1 MNLPNKLTLGRMLM
15 IILFIIVYVLKDVIG
30 SAYVYI
36 LGAIFVIASL
46 TDFFDGYL
54 ARKHNL
60 VTTFGKFV
68 DPLADKLLVITAL
81 FVLSDMYALNGFTM
95 TYWMPFWVV
104 LIVVIREL
112 LVTSIRLVAMEDGTV
127 LAASQLGKY
136 KTFFTMATITY
147 YFFIMPIDTQVIQI
161 IGIIFVGISV
171 LLTLISMI
179 DYFIKN
185 YKIITKSI

>member
-1 MNLPNKLTLGRMLM
+1 MLM
-15 IILFIIVYVLKDVIG
+15 IILFIIIYVLKDIIG
-30 SAYVYI
+30 SPYVYI

>member
-15 IILFIIVYVLKDVIG
+15 IILFIIIYVLKDIIG
-30 SAYVYI
+30 SPYVYI